1 MADLLVHTD
10 VLIDHLRGARRLTTR
25 GDAFYSVITRAEL
38 FAGRHADEAGLRRL
52 LEPFGELPVD
62 RRVAELG
69 GRVRRQVGLALPD
82 ALIAA
87 TAIHHRLPLATRNR
101 RHFERVP
108 RLRLRDLR

>member
-1 MADLLVHTD
+1 MAELLIDTD
-10 VLIDHLRGARRLTTR
+10 VIIDHLRSGQGPIPPAGTC
-25 GDAFYSVITRAEL
+25 YSGITRAEL

-52 LEPFGELPVD
+52 LAPLGELPLD
-62 RRVAELG
+62 RAVAELG
-69 GRVRRQVGLALPD
+69 GRVRRESGLALPD

-87 TAIHHRLPLATRNR
+87 TAISHGLALVTRNR